1 MAISIKNFERQIMN
15 EELTLND
22 IVGFVEAFGPFLD
35 RYFNSMNSISPE
47 TKREMA
53 PEAMSE
59 EMEQYE
65 DGIRW

>member
-1 MAISIKNFERQIMN
+1 MN

-35 RYFNSMNSISPE
+35 RYFNSMNSITPE
-47 TKREMA
+47 TKKEMTS
-53 PEAMSE
+53 EVTSE
-59 EMEQYE
+59 ETEQYE

>member
-1 MAISIKNFERQIMN
+1 MN

-47 TKREMA
+47 IKREMA
-53 PEAMSE
+53 SEVTSE
-59 EMEQYE
+59 EIEQYE

>member
-1 MAISIKNFERQIMN
+1 MVIAIENFKRQTMN

-47 TKREMA
+47 TKREMTS
-53 PEAMSE
+53 EVTSE
-59 EMEQYE
+59 EIEQYE

>member
-1 MAISIKNFERQIMN
+1 MN

-47 TKREMA
+47 IKREMNF
-53 PEAMSE
+53 ETMSKE
-59 EMEQYE
+59 IEQYE

>member
-1 MAISIKNFERQIMN
+1 MN

-47 TKREMA
+47 TKREMTS
-53 PEAMSE
+53 EVTSE
-59 EMEQYE
+59 EIEQYE